1 MINDQTPT
9 NHVVTSLVQD
19 AAEPPKK
26 APAKK
31 VGSKNRRKSRE
42 LVMKAIYR
50 GMLNETDSKAVLR
63 DMTEDP
69 DYAKADEA
77 YFRHLL
83 DAVNRNVVS
92 LDAQLAQFIDRKVTE
107 LSPVEHAILRVSGCE
122 LMFDMSIPYRVVI
135 NEGVELAKIYGGVDG
150 HKYINGVL
158 DKIAAHVR
166 AAEVEQFK
174 HKAPV

>member
-1 MINDQTPT
+1 MTNDQTPT

-19 AAEPPKK
+19 TAEPPKK

-31 VGSKNRRKSRE
+31 AGSKNRRKSRE

-92 LDAQLAQFIDRKVTE
+92 LDAQLAQFIDRKVAE
-107 LSPVEHAILRVSGCE
+107 LSPVELRFYEFLVVSSC
-122 LMFDMSIPYRVVI
+122 LI
-135 NEGVELAKIYGGVDG
+135 
-150 HKYINGVL
+150 
-158 DKIAAHVR
+158 
-166 AAEVEQFK
+166 
-174 HKAPV
+174 